1 MLSNRF
7 CKQSAGLAVLIGFFF
22 WFALASAAQFTA
34 DVNQRLHGKDLTG
47 KIFVKGEKYRLE
59 QQDNKKRRMFIIVDQ
74 KANLTIV
81 ADPAEKNY
89 TETPSQGMV
98 SLMNDPLQ
106 SARYMEEKHKKV
118 LLGDEIISGFK
129 CKKIKYEAQGKE
141 LMTVW
146 KSNKLGFVLKLTLP
160 DKKKSFLQLKN
171 IKEGAVNKA
180 LLQVPAGYAKKE
192 DPRKKRERE
201 EAALNVITRSVRGS
215 APWARRIGPGG
226 DIRVKVDSNK
236 SVRFKIENLIKEE
249 SVYTITAFRNN
260 QPIKMDIEKTYSLKL
275 KGRRTKHLLGLQN
288 RADEVSV
295 KVDKGKIIA
304 EIMVEESSF
313 AKDKTKSFF
322 IITGIRDSVKG
333 VYVDAG
339 RLLRLKITGDSQDAA
354 ESKVK
359 VSFYKDDSYKD
370 KIDRA
375 GVVIKNGQTKAW
387 EYPGDKGIKTLNIEV
402 AKKGG
407 VKVRIEQ
414 LSPKKVAAPKKATK
428 VVRTKSSRPAGKSL
442 SKTSGGKPS
451 GPKLSR
457 EQAKKINKAIND
469 NDIAAVEAELDGG
482 MNIDSILYGKTILMQ
497 ASNIGTPDMVK
508 MLISRGANLNYRTK
522 RGDNALSVGMSNSR
536 HWTKMVPA
544 LVKAGISIDDKTPIW
559 KLAFKTKKR
568 KLKPEAKKLLKLLFA
583 KGVSPDSYSSQKKT
597 TVIMYYAKKGWL
609 EPLQFFLD
617 QGANVNARSTDGKT
631 ALSEALTKPR
641 RPEKAGQKKE
651 RQAVVK
657 LLRSKGAR

>member
-1 MLSNRF
+1 MLSNSF
-7 CKQSAGLAVLIGFFF
+7 CKRSAGLAVLIGFFF
-22 WFALASAAQFTA
+22 CFDSASAAQFTA
-34 DVNQRLHGKDLTG
+34 DISQRLHGKDLTG

-59 QQDNKKRRMFIIVDQ
+59 QQDDKKHRMFIIVDQ

-89 TETPSQGMV
+89 METPSQGMV

-129 CKKIKYEAQGKE
+129 CKKLKFEAQGKE

-146 KSNKLGFVLKLTLP
+146 KSKKLGFVLKLTLP

-171 IKEGAVNKA
+171 IKEGAVDNA
-180 LLQVPAGYAKKE
+180 LLRVPAGYAKKE

-201 EAALNVITRSVRGS
+201 EAALSVTTRSVKGS
-215 APWARRIGPGG
+215 APWARRVGPGG
-226 DIRVKVDSNK
+226 EIRVKVDSKK

-249 SVYTITAFRNN
+249 SVFTISAFRKNR
-260 QPIKMDIEKTYSLKL
+260 PIKMDIEKAYSLKG
-275 KGRRTKHLLGLQN
+275 KGRKIEPLLGMQN

-295 KVDKGKIIA
+295 KVNKGKIIA
-304 EIMVEESSF
+304 RVKVEESPF
-313 AKDKTKSFF
+313 AKDKIKSFF
-322 IITGIRDSVKG
+322 IMTGIRDSGKG
-333 VYVDAG
+333 VYMEAG
-339 RLLRLKITGDSQDAA
+339 RLLRLKILGDSQDAA

-370 KIDRA
+370 KIDQA
-375 GVVIKNGQTKAW
+375 EVVIKNGQTKVW

-402 AKKGG
+402 AKRGG

-414 LSPKKVAAPKKATK
+414 LAPKKAASPK
-428 VVRTKSSRPAGKSL
+428 KAPKIVYTKSSKPAGKRV
-442 SKTSGGKPS
+442 SKPSRGKPS
-451 GPKLSR
+451 GLKLSK
-457 EQAKKINKAIND
+457 EQARKINKAINA
-469 NDIAAVEAELDGG
+469 NNVAAVEEELDQG
-482 MNIDSILYGKTILMQ
+482 MNIDSILHGSTLLMK

-508 MLISRGANLNYRTK
+508 MLISRGANLNYRNK
-522 RGDNALSVGMSNSR
+522 RGDDALSVGMSNSR
-536 HWTKMVPA
+536 HWTKMVPV
-544 LVKAGISIDDKTPIW
+544 LVKAGISIDEKTPIW

-583 KGVSPDSYSSQKKT
+583 KGASPDSYSSKKKT

-609 EPLQFFLD
+609 GPLRFFID
-617 QGANVNARSTDGKT
+617 QGANVNARSMDGQT
-631 ALSEALTKPR
+631 ALSEALAKPR
-641 RPEKAGQKKE
+641 RPEKPAQKKE
-651 RQAVVK
+651 RQAVIK
-657 LLRSKGAR
+657 LLRSKGAK

>member
-7 CKQSAGLAVLIGFFF
+7 HQRSAGLVVFIAFFF
-22 WFALASAAQFTA
+22 WFASASAAEFTA
-34 DVNQRLHGKDLTG
+34 DVNQRLHGTELTG
-47 KIFVKGEKYRLE
+47 KIFVKGERYRLE
-59 QQDNKKRRMFIIVDQ
+59 QQDNTKRRMFIIVDQ

-81 ADPAEKNY
+81 ADSAEKNY
-89 TETPSQGMV
+89 METPSQGMV

-146 KSNKLGFVLKLTLP
+146 KSIKLGFVLKLTLP

-171 IKEGAVNKA
+171 IKEGAVNNA

-215 APWARRIGPGG
+215 APWTRRIGPSGE
-226 DIRVKVDSNK
+226 IRVKVDSKK
-236 SVRFKIENLIKEE
+236 SVRFKIYNLIKEE
-249 SVYTITAFRNN
+249 SVFTISAFRKK
-260 QPIKMDIEKTYSLKL
+260 QPVEMDIKKTYSLKG
-275 KGRRTKHLLGLQN
+275 KGRRIEPLLGMQN

-295 KVDKGKIIA
+295 KVNKGKIIA
-304 EIMVEESSF
+304 EIMVKESPF
-313 AKDKTKSFF
+313 AKDKRQSFF
-322 IITGIRDSVKG
+322 ILTGIRDSLKG
-333 VYVDAG
+333 VYLKSG
-339 RLLRLKITGDSQDAA
+339 RPLRLKIAGDSQDAS

-370 KIDRA
+370 KIDQA
-375 GVVIKNGQTKAW
+375 EVVLKNGQTKSW
-387 EYPGDKGIKTLNIEV
+387 EYPMDKGIKTVDFKV

-407 VKVRIEQ
+407 VRVRIEQ
-414 LSPKKVAAPKKATK
+414 PAPKKAAITK
-428 VVRTKSSRPAGKSL
+428 KAPKIVRTKSSKPSGKRV
-442 SKTSGGKPS
+442 SKSSQGKPS
-451 GPKLSR
+451 GLKLSR
-457 EQAKKINKAIND
+457 EQANRINKAINA
-469 NDIAAVEAELDGG
+469 NDIAAVEAELDSG

-522 RGDNALSVGMSNSR
+522 RGDDALSVGMSNSR
-536 HWTKMVPA
+536 HWTKMVPV

-559 KLAFKTKKR
+559 KLAFKTKKG

-583 KGVSPDSYSSQKKT
+583 KGASPDSYSSQKKT

-609 EPLQFFLD
+609 DPLRFFLD
-617 QGANVNARSTDGKT
+617 QGANVNAKSTDGKT
-631 ALSEALTKPR
+631 ALSEALAKPR
-641 RPEKAGQKKE
+641 RPEKPAQKKE
-651 RQAVVK
+651 RQAVIK
-657 LLRSKGAR
+657 LLRSKGAK

>member
-1 MLSNRF
+1 MLSNSSYKR
-7 CKQSAGLAVLIGFFF
+7 SAGLAVLIVFFF
-22 WFALASAAQFTA
+22 WFASASAAEFTA
-34 DVNQRLHGKDLTG
+34 DVNQRLHGTDLTG

-59 QQDNKKRRMFIIVDQ
+59 QHDDKKRRMLIIVDQ

-89 TETPSQGMV
+89 METPSQGMV

-106 SARYMEEKHKKV
+106 SARYMEQKHKKV

-160 DKKKSFLQLKN
+160 DKKKSSLQLKN
-171 IKEGAVNKA
+171 IKEGAVNNA
-180 LLQVPAGYAKKE
+180 LLRVPAGYAKKE
-192 DPRKKRERE
+192 DPAKKRERE

-226 DIRVKVDSNK
+226 EIRVKVDSKK

-249 SVYTITAFRNN
+249 SVFTISAFRKN
-260 QPIKMDIEKTYSLKL
+260 QPVKMDIKETYSLKG
-275 KGRRTKHLLGLQN
+275 KGRRTKPLLGMQN
-288 RADEVSV
+288 RVDEVLV
-295 KVDKGKIIA
+295 KVNKGKIIA

-313 AKDKTKSFF
+313 AKDKIKSFF
-322 IITGIRDSVKG
+322 IMTGIRDSEKG

-339 RLLRLKITGDSQDAA
+339 RLLRLKIVGDSQDAA

-359 VSFYKDDSYKD
+359 VSFYKDEYKD
-370 KIDRA
+370 KIDQA
-375 GVVIKNGQTKAW
+375 EVVLKNGQTKAW
-387 EYPGDKGIKTLNIEV
+387 EYPMGKGVKTVDFKV
-402 AKKGG
+402 AKRGG

-414 LSPKKVAAPKKATK
+414 PTPKKAAAPKKAPKIVYTTPSK
-428 VVRTKSSRPAGKSL
+428 QAGKRV
-442 SKTSGGKPS
+442 SKPSRGKPS
-451 GPKLSR
+451 GLKLSK
-457 EQAKKINKAIND
+457 EQARKINKAINA
-469 NDIAAVEAELDGG
+469 NNIALVEAELDQG
-482 MNIDSILYGKTILMQ
+482 MNIDSILHGSTLLMK
-497 ASNIGTPDMVK
+497 ASNIGAPDMVK

-522 RGDNALSVGMSNSR
+522 RGDDALSVGMSNSR
-536 HWTKMVPA
+536 YWTKMVPV

-583 KGVSPDSYSSQKKT
+583 KGASPDSYSSKKKT

-609 EPLQFFLD
+609 DPLRFFID
-617 QGANVNARSTDGKT
+617 QGANVNARSMDGKT
-631 ALSEALTKPR
+631 ALSEALAKPR
-641 RPEKAGQKKE
+641 RPEKAAQKKE

-657 LLRSKGAR
+657 LLRSKGAK

>member
-1 MLSNRF
+1 MLSNSSYKR
-7 CKQSAGLAVLIGFFF
+7 SAGLAVLIVFFF
-22 WFALASAAQFTA
+22 WFASASAAEFTA
-34 DVNQRLHGKDLTG
+34 DVNQRLHGTDLTG

-59 QQDNKKRRMFIIVDQ
+59 QWDNKKHRMFIIVDQ

-89 TETPSQGMV
+89 METPSQGMV

-106 SARYMEEKHKKV
+106 SARYMEQKHKKI

-129 CKKIKYEAQGKE
+129 CNKIKYEAQGKE

-171 IKEGAVNKA
+171 IKEGAVDKA
-180 LLQVPAGYAKKE
+180 LLHVPAGYAKKE
-192 DPRKKRERE
+192 DPAKKRERE

-226 DIRVKVDSNK
+226 EIRVKVDSKK

-295 KVDKGKIIA
+295 KVNKGKIIA

-313 AKDKTKSFF
+313 ARDKMNSFF
-322 IITGIRDSVKG
+322 IMTGIRDSVKG
-333 VYVDAG
+333 VYLKTG
-339 RLLRLKITGDSQDAA
+339 RMLRLSITGDSQDAA

-370 KIDRA
+370 KIDQA
-375 GVVIKNGQTKAW
+375 KVVLKNGQTKSW
-387 EYPGDKGIKTLNIEV
+387 EYPRDKGIKTVDFEV
-402 AKKGG
+402 AKRGG

-414 LSPKKVAAPKKATK
+414 PAPKKAAAPKKAPKIVYTTPSK
-428 VVRTKSSRPAGKSL
+428 PAGKSV

-451 GPKLSR
+451 GLKLSR

-469 NDIAAVEAELDGG
+469 NDIAAVEAELDRG

-508 MLISRGANLNYRTK
+508 MLISRGANLNYRNK

-536 HWTKMVPA
+536 HWTKMVPV

-583 KGVSPDSYSSQKKT
+583 KGASPDSYSSKKKT

-609 EPLQFFLD
+609 EPLRFFLD
-617 QGANVNARSTDGKT
+617 QGANVNARSMDGQT
-631 ALSEALTKPR
+631 ALSEALAKPR
-641 RPEKAGQKKE
+641 RPEKPAQKKE

-657 LLRSKGAR
+657 LLRSKGAK

>member
-1 MLSNRF
+1 MQSCSF
-7 CKQSAGLAVLIGFFF
+7 YKQSTGLAALLVFFF
-22 WFALASAAQFTA
+22 WFASASAAEFTA
-34 DVNQRLHGKDLTG
+34 DVNQKLHGTNLTG

-59 QQDNKKRRMFIIVDQ
+59 QQDDKKRRMFIIVDQ
-74 KANLTIV
+74 KASLTIV

-106 SARYMEEKHKKV
+106 SARYMEQKHKKI

-171 IKEGAVNKA
+171 IKEGAVSKA

-215 APWARRIGPGG
+215 SPWARRIGQGG
-226 DIRVKVDSNK
+226 EIRAKVDSKK

-288 RADEVSV
+288 RTDEVSV
-295 KVDKGKIIA
+295 KVNKGKIIA

-313 AKDKTKSFF
+313 AKDKIKSFF
-322 IITGIRDSVKG
+322 IMTGIRDSVKG

-339 RLLRLKITGDSQDAA
+339 RLLRVKITGDSQDAA
-354 ESKVK
+354 KSKVK
-359 VSFYKDDSYKD
+359 VIIYKGEYKD
-370 KIDRA
+370 KIDQA
-375 GVVIKNGQTKAW
+375 EVVLKNGQTKAW
-387 EYPGDKGIKTLNIEV
+387 EYPGNKGIKTLNIEV
-402 AKKGG
+402 AKRGG
-407 VKVRIEQ
+407 VKARIEQ
-414 LSPKKVAAPKKATK
+414 LAPKKAAAPKKAPK
-428 VVRTKSSRPAGKSL
+428 IVRTKSSKPAGKRV
-442 SKTSGGKPS
+442 SKPSRGKPS
-451 GPKLSR
+451 GLKLSR
-457 EQAKKINKAIND
+457 EQARKVNKAINA
-469 NDIAAVEAELDGG
+469 NDIAAVEAELDSG

-497 ASNIGTPDMVK
+497 ASNIGTSDMVK
-508 MLISRGANLNYRTK
+508 MLIIRGANLNYRNK
-522 RGDNALSVGMSNSR
+522 RGDDALSVGMSNSR
-536 HWTKMVPA
+536 WEKMVPV

-559 KLAFKTKKR
+559 KLAFKTKKG
-568 KLKPEAKKLLKLLFA
+568 KLNPEAKKLLKLLFA
-583 KGVSPDSYSSQKKT
+583 KGASPDSYSSKKKT
-597 TVIMYYAKKGWL
+597 TVIMLYAKKGWL
-609 EPLQFFLD
+609 DPLRFFID
-617 QGANVNARSTDGKT
+617 QGANVNARSMDGKT
-631 ALSEALTKPR
+631 ALGEALTKPR
-641 RPEKAGQKKE
+641 RPEKAAQKKE